1 MAGMSRRRGTCT
13 TRVAAGY
20 HAAPDR
26 VERQFQAQVPDHIWV
41 ADITYVQPW
50 TGFVYLAVV
59 HHSDKGSQYSSLALG
74 KRCREMG
81 VLPLTGSADDCFDN
95 AIAESFFAM
104 LECHLILRIELSPML
119 SGSASRRS
127 RNTLR
132 GTLPTWR
139 G

>member
-1 MAGMSRRRGTCT
+1 MHHTRGRWHHT
-13 TRVAAGY
+13 
-20 HAAPDR
+20 APDR
-26 VERQFQAQVPDHIWV
+26 IWV
-41 ADITYVQPW
+41 ADITYVQSW

-95 AIAESFFAM
+95 AMAESFFAM
-104 LECHLILRIELSPML
+104 LECDLIVRIKLSPML
-119 SGSASRRS
+119 SGSACRRS
-127 RNTLR
+127 RNTVWV
-132 GTLPTWR
+132 TLPTGR

>member
-1 MAGMSRRRGTCT
+1 M
-13 TRVAAGY
+13 
-20 HAAPDR
+20 
-26 VERQFQAQVPDHIWV
+26 
-41 ADITYVQPW
+41 
-50 TGFVYLAVV
+50 YLAVV